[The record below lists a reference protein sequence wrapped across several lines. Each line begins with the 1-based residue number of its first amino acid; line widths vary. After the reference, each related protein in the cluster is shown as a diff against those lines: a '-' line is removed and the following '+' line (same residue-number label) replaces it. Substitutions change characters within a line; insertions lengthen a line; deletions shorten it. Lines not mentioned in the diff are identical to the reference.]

1 MHLSPAFA
9 SRVAAV
15 RLLLGASTVCLAAL
29 AVTPAQAAAAYT
41 FTILPTLGGDFERA
55 TSMAQNGW
63 VAGAS
68 GNPSGFSN
76 ATVWQ
81 QKLAVDFG
89 PDELRNSAANGLNE
103 TGDVVGYG
111 EYNAQTTGIWW
122 HGSADNY
129 TVLPPLPTGRISY
142 AADVNAGGEVVGRA
156 EYTPG
161 RSHATL
167 WRNAAPLDLG
177 TLGGEESEA
186 TAINDAGVVAGW
198 AITADGYQHAARW
211 INGVVTDM
219 GTLPGGQF
227 SEAYALNENGEM
239 AGVSDLGAINVHA
252 TLWSGG
258 SVIDLGTL
266 GGSISQAKA
275 LNNLGTVV
283 GWAYTASERYPHA
296 TIWTNGQIADLNQLV
311 EPAVLALG
319 WRLRQAMAVN
329 DAGLIAGESYNVFT
343 GLTKVFLLTPK
354 P

>member
-29 AVTPAQAAAAYT
+29 ANPALAAASYT

-55 TSMAQNGW
+55 TAMAQNGW

-89 PDELRNSAANGLNE
+89 PDELRNSGANGLNE

-111 EYNAQTTGIWW
+111 EYNAQTAGIWW

-142 AADVNAGGEVVGRA
+142 AADVNAGGEVVGYA

-167 WRNAAPLDLG
+167 WRNGSPLDLG
-177 TLGGEESEA
+177 TLGGEESAA

-198 AITADGYQHAARW
+198 AITADGFQHAARW
-211 INGVVTDM
+211 TDGVLADM
-219 GTLPGGQF
+219 GTLPGGHF
-227 SEAYALNENGEM
+227 SEAVALNESGQM
-239 AGVSDLGAINVHA
+239 AGISDHDGGKVHA
-252 TLWSGG
+252 ALWSGG
-258 SVIDLGTL
+258 TVTDLGTL
-266 GGSISQAKA
+266 GGGISQAKA

-296 TIWTNGQIADLNQLV
+296 AIWTAGQIADLNQLV